1 MVPSLGWMAIID
13 STVNVRSLA
22 ASFINVERGS
32 LSLHNYLMCS
42 PASGQP
48 SEGVVCKPLGMEEG
62 TK

>member
-1 MVPSLGWMAIID
+1 MTVID

-22 ASFINVERGS
+22 ASFINVERSS

-48 SEGVVCKPLGMEEG
+48 SEGVVCKPLGVAEG
-62 TK
+62 TE